1 MPFPPGSDAAGA
13 ARRRRP
19 AAEARSNL
27 GLSRSLGRGTA
38 TLLSAAMII
47 GTGLYSSLGA
57 TAALAGTGML
67 LAMVLGGVVALAA
80 GLSAAQLGVNIPEEG
95 GAFTWSRRLG
105 HDQLAFVAGCAYL
118 GKGIVSTVVI

>member
-1 MPFPPGSDAAGA
+1 MPSPPGSEPLDA
-13 ARRRRP
+13 ARRRGP
-19 AAEARSNL
+19 SAESRSNL

-57 TAALAGTGML
+57 TAALAGTGL
-67 LAMVLGGVVALAA
+67 LVAMILGGVVALAA
-80 GLSAAQLGVNIPEEG
+80 GLSAAQVGVNIPEEG

-105 HDQLAFVAGCAYL
+105 
-118 GKGIVSTVVI
+118 